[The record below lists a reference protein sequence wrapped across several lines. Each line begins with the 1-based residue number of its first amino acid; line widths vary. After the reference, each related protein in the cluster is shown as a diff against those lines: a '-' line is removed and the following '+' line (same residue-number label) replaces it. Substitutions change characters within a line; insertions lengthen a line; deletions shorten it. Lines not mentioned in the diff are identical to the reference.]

1 LPIPSRHRSLAL
13 FGAAIAVQVLML
25 AVQIRRGQQVRLIRV
40 WAIESVSPLGRGAAW
55 SVDGVRGLW
64 NNYVAL
70 LHLREED
77 DQLRTEVAALRL
89 RNAQLESR
97 AAEADRLASLL
108 GFRDAHAEVQML
120 PARVIGAS
128 PDPTSHMVF
137 ISRGSRDG
145 VRRDM
150 GVITPEGVVGKVFA
164 VYPDTSQVLLLTD
177 KESGV
182 GALLGDSRAQGPVRG
197 SGEPML
203 ALEYISNEIKVEP
216 GQKILTSG
224 QDRIFPKDLPVGT
237 VAQVQPDRHSPF
249 LKISVKPAAK
259 LDGLEEVL
267 VLLTRQ
273 EFAFR
278 KDAEKD
284 KKDVEKT
291 GPGPAPVASV
301 TQPKSAAPV
310 APITLPKPAGLA
322 IPPKP
327 AAPQGSPA
335 PLATPKPTPPATQ
348 AAPVASSKPATPA
361 PGVTPKP
368 AAPATQNKPAASATP
383 PAASNT
389 AEEAPSNP

>member
-1 LPIPSRHRSLAL
+1 LPIPSRHRSAVL
-13 FGAAIAVQVLML
+13 FAAAIAVQVLLL

-55 SVDGVRGLW
+55 SVDGVRSLW

-70 LHLREED
+70 RHLREQD
-77 DQLRTEVAALRL
+77 DQLRTQISALQM

-97 AAEADRLASLL
+97 AAEADRLADLL

-120 PARVIGAS
+120 AARVIGAS
-128 PDPTSHMVF
+128 PDPSSHMVF

-150 GVITPEGVVGKVFA
+150 GVITPQGVVGKVFA

-197 SGEPML
+197 SGEPLL
-203 ALEYISNEIKVEP
+203 ALEYISNETKVEP
-216 GQKILTSG
+216 GERILTSG

-237 VAQVQPDRHSPF
+237 VTQVQPDRHSPF
-249 LKISVKPAAK
+249 LKISVKPAAR

-278 KDAEKD
+278 KDADKAD
-284 KKDVEKT
+284 KKDAEKSLPVPVT
-291 GPGPAPVASV
+291 SATQPKPAAAPAQPQPAVPATPPKPAPV
-301 TQPKSAAPV
+301 TP
-310 APITLPKPAGLA
+310 PKPAVPA
-322 IPPKP
+322 PPKP
-327 AAPQGSPA
+327 AAPA
-335 PLATPKPTPPATQ
+335 PPKP
-348 AAPVASSKPATPA
+348 VAPATPPNSEA
-361 PGVTPKP
+361 PETPS
-368 AAPATQNKPAASATP
+368 APATPD
-383 PAASNT
+383 
-389 AEEAPSNP
+389 APQAPDNPDNP

>member
-1 LPIPSRHRSLAL
+1 M
-13 FGAAIAVQVLML
+13 QVLLL

-70 LHLREED
+70 RHLREDD
-77 DQLRTEVAALRL
+77 DQLRTEVAALRI
-89 RNAQLESR
+89 RNSQLESR
-97 AAEADRLASLL
+97 AAEADRLGGLL

-120 PARVIGAS
+120 AARVIGAS
-128 PDPTSHMVF
+128 PDPSSHMVF

-164 VYPDTSQVLLLTD
+164 AYPDTSQVLLLTD

-182 GALLGDSRAQGPVRG
+182 GALLGASRAQGPVRG
-197 SGEPML
+197 SGEPLL
-203 ALEYISNEIKVEP
+203 ALEYISNETKVEP
-216 GQKILTSG
+216 GEKILTSG

-237 VAQVQPDRHSPF
+237 VEQVQPDRHSPF
-249 LKISVKPAAK
+249 LKISVKPAAR
-259 LDGLEEVL
+259 LSSLEEVL

-284 KKDVEKT
+284 KKDAEK
-291 GPGPAPVASV
+291 PGPAPVPVAST
-301 TQPKSAAPV
+301 TQPKPAVPAAP
-310 APITLPKPAGLA
+310 ATQPKPAGLA

-327 AAPQGSPA
+327 AP
-335 PLATPKPTPPATQ
+335 
-348 AAPVASSKPATPA
+348 PATPA
-361 PGVTPKP
+361 APVTSPKP
-368 AAPATQNKPAASATP
+368 AAPAPQSKPTTPTTP
-383 PAASNT
+383 PAAST
-389 AEEAPSNP
+389 TPATPEAPSNP

>member
-13 FGAAIAVQVLML
+13 FAAAIAVQVLLL

-70 LHLREED
+70 RHLREDD
-77 DQLRTEVAALRL
+77 DQLRTEVAALQM

-97 AAEADRLASLL
+97 AAEADRLAGLL
-108 GFRDAHAEVQML
+108 GFRDAHVEVQML
-120 PARVIGAS
+120 AARVIGAS
-128 PDPTSHMVF
+128 PDPSSHLVF

-150 GVITPEGVVGKVFA
+150 GVITPEGVVGTVFA

-197 SGEPML
+197 SGEPLL
-203 ALEYISNEIKVEP
+203 ALEYISNDTKVEP
-216 GQKILTSG
+216 GERILTSG

-237 VAQVQPDRHSPF
+237 VTQVQPDRHSPF
-249 LKISVKPAAK
+249 LKISVKPAAR

-278 KDAEKD
+278 KDADKTKDTEKP
-284 KKDVEKT
+284 V
-291 GPGPAPVASV
+291 PAPIASATPLKPAAAV
-301 TQPKSAAPV
+301 TPVKPTAP
-310 APITLPKPAGLA
+310 ATPPKPATPPA
-322 IPPKP
+322 QPKP
-327 AAPQGSPA
+327 AAPVKQ
-335 PLATPKPTPPATQ
+335 
-348 AAPVASSKPATPA
+348 
-361 PGVTPKP
+361 PKP
-368 AAPATQNKPAASATP
+368 ANPVTPDASATP
-383 PAASNT
+383 DVP
-389 AEEAPSNP
+389 EAPDNP

>member
-1 LPIPSRHRSLAL
+1 MIAAQILLLAL
-13 FGAAIAVQVLML
+13 
-25 AVQIRRGQQVRLIRV
+25 QIRRGQQVRLIRV

-55 SVDGVRGLW
+55 SVDGARGLW

-70 LHLREED
+70 RHLREED
-77 DQLRTEVAALRL
+77 DQLRTEMAALRM

-97 AAEADRLASLL
+97 AAEADRLAGLL

-120 PARVIGAS
+120 AARVIGAS
-128 PDPTSHMVF
+128 PDPSSHMVF

-182 GALLGDSRAQGPVRG
+182 GALVETSRAQGPVRG
-197 SGEPML
+197 TGEPL
-203 ALEYISNEIKVEP
+203 LGLQYISNDIKIEP
-216 GQKILTSG
+216 GEKILTSG

-237 VAQVQPDRHSPF
+237 VTQVQPDRHSPF
-249 LKISVKPAAK
+249 LKISVKPAAR

-278 KDAEKD
+278 KEAD
-284 KKDVEKT
+284 KKDTDK
-291 GPGPAPVASV
+291 PAPV
-301 TQPKSAAPV
+301 PV
-310 APITLPKPAGLA
+310 ASATT
-322 IPPKP
+322 PKP
-327 AAPQGSPA
+327 AASVTPTKAATPA
-335 PLATPKPTPPATQ
+335 TPAKPAAPVTPPKPPVPVATPKPAVPAT
-348 AAPVASSKPATPA
+348 
-361 PGVTPKP
+361 TPKP
-368 AAPATQNKPAASATP
+368 AAPATPENPETPAP
-383 PAASNT
+383 PDTSGDR
-389 AEEAPSNP
+389 